1 MIDGKVRFKRLVKDR
16 SFRWG
21 CGQFWVDG
29 VNFVHKAVKQNWTLE
44 TLVYVPEKLDT
55 DFKKDLVL
63 GMDKSKKMSV
73 GVDTYSMLSAREEIQ
88 GVGAVFDMKYQKEVN
103 TEGLAVV
110 VEHPADPGNLGSIM
124 RSMVAFGVK
133 NLHIVNPGVDPFSPE
148 VVRSSMG
155 AIFYINIVIWDGL
168 GKISEIAKNHL
179 NVAAVLGQAEELKK
193 FSTGSIQKDKIWLW
207 LGNEARGL
215 SGHVLRLCQYKVT
228 IPISR
233 DVDSLNL
240 AEAASIFLYE
250 LAI

>member
-1 MIDGKVRFKRLVKDR
+1 MIDGKVRFKKLVKDR

-29 VNFVHKAVKQNWTLE
+29 VNFVHKAIEQGWTLE

-55 DFKKDLVL
+55 DFKKNLVF
-63 GMDKSKKMSV
+63 GVDKSKKMSI
-73 GVDTYSMLSAREEIQ
+73 GGETYSMLSAREEIQ
-88 GVGAVFDMKYQKEVN
+88 GVGAVFGMKYQKEVDID
-103 TEGLAVV
+103 GFSVV

-124 RSMVAFGVK
+124 RSMVAFGVR

-155 AIFYINIVIWDGL
+155 AIFFLNIVIWDGL
-168 GKISEIAKNHL
+168 GKITEISKNHI
-179 NVAAVLGQAEELKK
+179 NVAAVLGQAIDIKA
-193 FSTGSIQKDKIWLW
+193 FSGQPLEKEKVWLW

-215 SGHVLRLCQYKVT
+215 TGHVQRLCQYKVT
-228 IPISR
+228 IKISEN
-233 DVDSLNL
+233 VDSLNL

-250 LAI
+250 LGI

>member
-1 MIDGKVRFKRLVKDR
+1 MIDGKVRFKKLVKDR

-29 VNFVHKAVKQNWTLE
+29 VNFVHKAITEGWTLE

-55 DFKKDLVL
+55 DFKKNLVF
-63 GMDKSKKMSV
+63 GVDKSQKMSV
-73 GVDTYSMLSAREEIQ
+73 GADTYSMLSVREEIQ

-110 VEHPADPGNLGSIM
+110 VEHPASPGNLGSIM

-148 VVRSSMG
+148 VVRASMG
-155 AIFYINIVIWDGL
+155 AIFSLNIVIWDGL
-168 GKISEIAKNHL
+168 GKISEVAKNHD
-179 NVAAVLGQAEELKK
+179 NIAAVLGEAIDIREFNKTS
-193 FSTGSIQKDKIWLW
+193 FDKANIWLW
-207 LGNEARGL
+207 LGNEAKGL
-215 SGHVLRLCQYKVT
+215 SGHVQRLCQHKVT
-228 IPISR
+228 IKISKN
-233 DVDSLNL
+233 VDSLNL

-250 LAI
+250 LGI